1 MFKIPFSLGV
11 DDFDPAT
18 TTYVNSSVFLIVIT
32 NVKAVLVV
40 FVMLWTK

>member
-11 DDFDPAT
+11 DDFYPET

-32 NVKAVLVV
+32 NVNAVLVV
-40 FVMLWTK
+40 YVMLWTK